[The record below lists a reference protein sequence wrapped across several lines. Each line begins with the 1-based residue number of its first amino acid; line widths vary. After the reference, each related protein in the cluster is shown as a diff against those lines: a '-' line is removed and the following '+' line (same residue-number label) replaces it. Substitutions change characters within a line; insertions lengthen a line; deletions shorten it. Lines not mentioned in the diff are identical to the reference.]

1 MISLTALE
9 EVEINGFG
17 GDDHEID
24 FLKLISQCAPM
35 LKKTTM
41 MLSEETSASNDECAK
56 I

>member
-1 MISLTALE
+1 LE
-9 EVEINGFG
+9 EVEVNGFQG
-17 GDDHEID
+17 CGQEID
-24 FLKLISQCAPM
+24 LLKLISQCAPM